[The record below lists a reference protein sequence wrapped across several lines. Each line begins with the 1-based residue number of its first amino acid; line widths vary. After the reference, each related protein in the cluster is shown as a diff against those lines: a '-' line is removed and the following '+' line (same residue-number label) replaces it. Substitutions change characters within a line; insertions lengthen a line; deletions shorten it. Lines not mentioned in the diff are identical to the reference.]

1 MGRLLHITTPLDSRK
16 TLCGQASA
24 MVAAVSFA
32 ECWRARGFFCDECVT
47 KAQAEARKEK
57 D

>member
-1 MGRLLHITTPLDSRK
+1 MDLLHITTPLDPRK

-32 ECWRARGFFCDECVT
+32 ECWRARGCFCNNCVEA
-47 KAQAEARKEK
+47 AQEEKRKEQ